1 MVRKDTVRKK
11 IDTNYKSGNYLGA
24 NYTKDK
30 TRFLIWSPTAEMIKV
45 ALYGKNGENYKNSPE
60 RIINM
65 EKEDGET
72 WILDVN
78 EDLKGE
84 YYNFLVTSNG
94 IEQEA
99 TDPYARA
106 VGVNGKRGMIIDLS
120 ETNPKGWEKDKRPIL
135 DEAIDSILYEMHI
148 RDFSIDENSGVDEDK
163 KGKFIGAC
171 QENTVIP
178 NTKVK
183 TCIDHLKELGIN
195 TIHLM
200 PVCDYYTVDESK
212 LDIPQYNWGYDP
224 QNYNVPEGS
233 FSTNPFKAEIRI
245 KEYKEMIMNF
255 HKAGIRV
262 VMDMVYNHTY
272 QSYDSNL
279 NKAAPDCY
287 YRKWAD
293 GSFSNGSGC
302 GNEIS
307 SERPM
312 VRKFI
317 VESVLYWVNEYHID
331 GFRFDLAS
339 ILSRDQNGAPMSNPP
354 LLEVLAHDAILSK
367 CKLIAEAWD
376 AGGLYQVGNF
386 PSWGRWAEW
395 NGKFRDT
402 MRKFVKGEGY
412 EASNVMK
419 RIEGSEDLYH
429 NRTSNAS
436 INFITCHDGFTL
448 YDLVSYNEKHNFENG
463 EENRDGCNDNYSWN
477 CGYEGECTDIAVNA
491 LRRKQIKNMITLLL
505 ISRGIPMILSG
516 DEFCNTQ
523 FGNNNAY
530 CQDNEISW
538 LDWNRLKK
546 NEDIFKYFKKMIGFR
561 KSHPVLR
568 NCTFDKGYNKTG
580 YPELSWHGEEPW
592 NLKNSD
598 NTLWFAIMLAEEKE
612 KYNVEC
618 DSYIYIAINMHWESH
633 GFTLPDI
640 PKDKK
645 WYMFSNTNFDEKIN
659 NFEQK
664 EDILLENQ
672 KNILVSE
679 RSIIILVGR

>member
-84 YYNFLVTSNG
+84 YYNFLVISNG

-195 TIHLM
+195 TVHLM

-331 GFRFDLAS
+331 GFRFDLMGLTDMDTMKLIRNELDKIDKSLTLYGEGWTGGAS
-339 ILSRDQNGAPMSNPP
+339 PLPMDLASTKFNVPKYGDAQIAVFSDDMRDGVKGHVFNVKECGFANGNGGLEETIKFGIVASGYHQQIDYNRLNYSGGPWTNAPYQAINYVS
-354 LLEVLAHDAILSK
+354 AHD
-367 CKLIAEAWD
+367 
-376 AGGLYQVGNF
+376 
-386 PSWGRWAEW
+386 
-395 NGKFRDT
+395 
-402 MRKFVKGEGY
+402 
-412 EASNVMK
+412 
-419 RIEGSEDLYH
+419 
-429 NRTSNAS
+429 
-436 INFITCHDGFTL
+436 
-448 YDLVSYNEKHNFENG
+448 
-463 EENRDGCNDNYSWN
+463 NY
-477 CGYEGECTDIAVNA
+477 
-491 LRRKQIKNMITLLL
+491 
-505 ISRGIPMILSG
+505 
-516 DEFCNTQ
+516 
-523 FGNNNAY
+523 
-530 CQDNEISW
+530 
-538 LDWNRLKK
+538 
-546 NEDIFKYFKKMIGFR
+546 
-561 KSHPVLR
+561 
-568 NCTFDKGYNKTG
+568 
-580 YPELSWHGEEPW
+580 
-592 NLKNSD
+592 
-598 NTLWFAIMLAEEKE
+598 TLW
-612 KYNVEC
+612 
-618 DSYIYIAINMHWESH
+618 
-633 GFTLPDI
+633 
-640 PKDKK
+640 DKLRLSCEGRK
-645 WYMFSNTNFDEKIN
+645 
-659 NFEQK
+659 K
-664 EDILLENQ
+664 EDILAINKLCAAIVFTSQGIPFIQAGEEFARSKVNPDGSFNDNSYNAPDSVNKLEWKRKEEYRVLFEYYKGLISLRKSHKAFRMSSALDVREHLNFLNVNTWNVVAY
-672 KNILVSE
+672 KINTEGLEDNWRDIIVLLNGRDEEIEFSIPKGKWIIVVNKEKAGKTILGAIDGDKIKLPSKSAYV
-679 RSIIILVGR
+679 LVDEESYLQTK